1 MLFISPTL
9 QRDSENETNKMSVRT
24 IYEQAELNDIKN
36 NIGDR
41 VLVMMIS
48 AWWHERSE
56 DFIPTY
62 KALAREFR
70 ALNFI
75 KTDIAA
81 SPGIAANYEIN
92 QLPSFLFFRN
102 SNEMRGNRIEGLD
115 EKTLRCTLE
124 RLDKL

>member
-1 MLFISPTL
+1 
-9 QRDSENETNKMSVRT
+9 MSVRT

-41 VLVMMIS
+41 VLVLMIA

-62 KALAREFR
+62 KAFAREFR

-81 SPGIAANYEIN
+81 APLSICRYTACRKDKEVATKKGKTYKNT
-92 QLPSFLFFRN
+92 SFSILSAF
-102 SNEMRGNRIEGLD
+102 L
-115 EKTLRCTLE
+115 
-124 RLDKL
+124 

>member
-1 MLFISPTL
+1 
-9 QRDSENETNKMSVRT
+9 MSVRT

-41 VLVMMIS
+41 VLVLMIA

-62 KALAREFR
+62 KAFAREFR

-81 SPGIAANYEIN
+81 AP
-92 QLPSFLFFRN
+92 
-102 SNEMRGNRIEGLD
+102 MRGDRIEGLD
-115 EKTLRCTLE
+115 EAALRATLE

>member
-1 MLFISPTL
+1 
-9 QRDSENETNKMSVRT
+9 MSVRT

-36 NIGDR
+36 NIGNR